1 MKILLLGQGA
11 REHAIVKALIRT
23 GTAKADLIVA
33 PGNAGIAA
41 DAHCEP
47 DLNPNDPLE
56 VSKFALAHSIDLAI
70 IGPEAPLIAGVSDA
84 LREQGIA
91 VFGPSQEAAQLEG
104 SKSFAK
110 EVMSAAGV
118 PTGMARQC
126 DTLAQVE
133 EAMDDFGAPYVI
145 KADGLAAGKGVIVTE
160 DRAAALE
167 HAAKF
172 IEMGILVEEFL
183 DGQEV
188 SLFFLSDGKSV
199 LPLTPAQDFKRALN
213 DDQGPNTGGMG
224 AYSPLPW
231 LPDGFIEEVER
242 EVAIPTVQEMARLGA
257 PFVGLLYCGLILTK
271 RGTRVI
277 EFNAR
282 FGDPETQVVLRRLIT
297 PLATL
302 LYKAATGSLDNA
314 PQPEFSKDVAITVVL
329 ASEGYPEKSAPN
341 RPLYGLSAAEAQGV
355 EICHAATAFE
365 ETKDGEEILVA
376 TGGRVL
382 SVVATGKNFAGAR
395 NQAYEGLAEIHLEG
409 SHYRTDIAAKVANKW
424 PPNQPTQL

>member
-1 MKILLLGQGA
+1 VKILLLGQGA

-23 GTAKADLIVA
+23 GTSKADLIVA

-47 DLNPNDPLE
+47 ELNPNDPLE

-172 IEMGILVEEFL
+172 IDMGILVEEFL

-199 LPLTPAQDFKRALN
+199 MPLTPAQDFKRALN
-213 DDQGPNTGGMG
+213 DDLGPNTGGMG

-231 LPDGFIEEVER
+231 LPEGFIEEVER

-341 RPLYGLSAAEAQGV
+341 RPLYGLSAAEAKGV

-395 NQAYEGLAEIHLEG
+395 DQAYEGLAEIHLEG
-409 SHYRTDIAAKVANKW
+409 SHYRTDIAAKVAN
-424 PPNQPTQL
+424 

>member
-1 MKILLLGQGA
+1 VKILLLGQGA

-341 RPLYGLSAAEAQGV
+341 RPLYGLSAAEAKGV

-395 NQAYEGLAEIHLEG
+395 DQAYEGLAEIHLEG
-409 SHYRTDIAAKVANKW
+409 SHYRTDIAAKVAN
-424 PPNQPTQL
+424 

>member
-297 PLATL
+297 PLASL

-341 RPLYGLSAAEAQGV
+341 RPLYGLSAAEAKGV

-395 NQAYEGLAEIHLEG
+395 DQAYEGLAEIHLEG
-409 SHYRTDIAAKVANKW
+409 SHYRTDIAAKVAN
-424 PPNQPTQL
+424 

>member
-1 MKILLLGQGA
+1 VKILLLGQGA

-242 EVAIPTVQEMARLGA
+242 DVAIPTVQEMARLGA

-297 PLATL
+297 PLASL

-341 RPLYGLSAAEAQGV
+341 RPLYGLSAAEAKGV

-395 NQAYEGLAEIHLEG
+395 DQAYEGLAEIHLEG
-409 SHYRTDIAAKVANKW
+409 SHYRTDIAAKVAN
-424 PPNQPTQL
+424 